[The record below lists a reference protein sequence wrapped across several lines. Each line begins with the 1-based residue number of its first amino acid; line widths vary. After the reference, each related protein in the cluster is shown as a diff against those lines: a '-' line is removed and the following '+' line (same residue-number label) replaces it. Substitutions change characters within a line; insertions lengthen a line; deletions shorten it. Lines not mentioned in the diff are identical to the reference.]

1 MNTVRAFAPA
11 SIGNVAAGFDV
22 LGAALAPL
30 DGTPWGDVVEV
41 SPATAFSFAAEGPY
55 ASRLPAA
62 TGENLAVRV
71 HRLFE
76 EVLGVAGQEVPPM
89 AVVLRKNLPLASG
102 LGSSSSSI
110 VAALV
115 AYNAALGDPVAR
127 PDLLDLAG
135 GAEAI
140 YSGAPHLDN
149 VAPALLGGLRL
160 VLREPGL
167 VPPALPWPDD
177 LLFVVVHPEFELST
191 SASRAALPSAFPR
204 ETVVDYGQN
213 LATLVHA
220 LYARDRQLL
229 RTALRDPLAEP
240 HRALLVP
247 GFVEVQRA
255 ALDAGA
261 LGASLSGSGPAVFA
275 VAESARAGNVSAA
288 MRIAFERA
296 GLAAVARVCRLDTTG
311 ARVI

>member
-1 MNTVRAFAPA
+1 MDTIRAFAPA

-30 DGTPWGDVVEV
+30 DGGPWGDIVEV
-41 SPATAFSFAAEGPY
+41 RVADAFSFAADGPY
-55 ASRLPAA
+55 AARLPSE
-62 TGENLAVRV
+62 TRQNLAVRV

-76 EVLGVAGQEVPPM
+76 EVLGVAGQPVPPM
-89 AVVLRKNLPLASG
+89 EVVLHKNLPLSSG

-127 PDLLDLAG
+127 PDLLALAG

-160 VLREPGL
+160 VTRDPAQ
-167 VPPALPWPDD
+167 VPPALPWPED

-191 SASRAALPSAFPR
+191 AASRAALPAAFPR
-204 ETVVDYGQN
+204 EAVVDYARN
-213 LATLVHA
+213 LATFVHA
-220 LYARDRQLL
+220 LYAGDRRTLRD
-229 RTALRDPLAEP
+229 ALRDPLAEP
-240 HRALLVP
+240 HRAPLVP
-247 GFVEVQRA
+247 GFAATQKA

-261 LGASLSGSGPAVFA
+261 LGASLSGSGPAIFA
-275 VAESARAGNVSAA
+275 VAESARAGAVSAA
-288 MRIAFERA
+288 MRLAFERA
-296 GLAAVARVCRLDTTG
+296 GLASAARVCRLDTAG
-311 ARVI
+311 ARLL